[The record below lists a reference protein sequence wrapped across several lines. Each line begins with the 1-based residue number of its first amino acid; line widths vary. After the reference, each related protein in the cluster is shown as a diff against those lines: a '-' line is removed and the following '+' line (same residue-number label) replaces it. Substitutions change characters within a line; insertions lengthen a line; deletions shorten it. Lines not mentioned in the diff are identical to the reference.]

1 MAPQTPSRSDG
12 AFLLPTSYTADITDN
27 DIAILSQFVFGSIE
41 AERYPS
47 EHPRR
52 SLGRC
57 KVADL
62 SNGLLRGAS
71 GSKRSRSM
79 LDALLAVC
87 VCTNNQRLA
96 LSVSFG
102 NSVRIC
108 IAQNDTKPPQS
119 IHEHLTSIWQQLQ
132 ALADLQNKL
141 HRENGLSGITTDKQG
156 ISPESAESH
165 ISANDLCLKSL
176 HCGIHKYCYLKT
188 QKRVKKHMAGFISFY
203 EYFLGKQGSLD
214 DGDIIAAP
222 LFYLAKIHKI
232 VTKDE
237 GPRGASGTPGPN
249 WGRLAAMSSLLFYS
263 YSINASNIT
272 NRIRYVMALWNGT
285 PEVKSEH
292 APQFPW
298 LLTYPYPDDKLLRSF
313 NLEKALQK
321 MLTLSSQIQE
331 LADFAYSPRLR
342 PTLEKKLEVV
352 LLEPIVVKRPE
363 PSAQVMKDTVKRAFN
378 ALPFAAQA
386 LKDGPEAQNALED
399 ILNDQLKFV
408 QRTLAIPGPTTAAH
422 AEYTLLVHHHR
433 GGTKTPNPEFTPPFQ
448 YITVNKLSCFC
459 CWSIY
464 EAYSKITGRIF
475 SLRRSNSKLCSP
487 WWVTANNFA
496 GAGDLPAA
504 LRRHLYTKLVYL
516 YSSHLEQ
523 LRKTHSCRG
532 GGAVALN
539 GSRRLPV
546 DANGEREAGS

>member
-12 AFLLPTSYTADITDN
+12 AFLLPASYTAGITDN
-27 DIAILSQFVFGSIE
+27 DIAILSQFVFRAIE

-52 SLGRC
+52 GLGRG
-57 KVADL
+57 KVVDL
-62 SNGLLRGAS
+62 TNGLLRGAA

-141 HRENGLSGITTDKQG
+141 HRKNGLSGTTTDKEG

-165 ISANDLCLKSL
+165 LSANDLCLKSL

-188 QKRVKKHMAGFISFY
+188 QKRVKRHMASFSSFY

-214 DGDIIAAP
+214 DGDVIAAP
-222 LFYLAKIHKI
+222 LFYLSKIQKI

-237 GPRGASGTPGPN
+237 ESRGASGTPSPN

-292 APQFPW
+292 APQFPCA
-298 LLTYPYPDDKLLRSF
+298 PYL
-313 NLEKALQK
+313 
-321 MLTLSSQIQE
+321 
-331 LADFAYSPRLR
+331 
-342 PTLEKKLEVV
+342 
-352 LLEPIVVKRPE
+352 PIFR
-363 PSAQVMKDTVKRAFN
+363 
-378 ALPFAAQA
+378 
-386 LKDGPEAQNALED
+386 
-399 ILNDQLKFV
+399 
-408 QRTLAIPGPTTAAH
+408 
-422 AEYTLLVHHHR
+422 
-433 GGTKTPNPEFTPPFQ
+433 
-448 YITVNKLSCFC
+448 
-459 CWSIY
+459 
-464 EAYSKITGRIF
+464 
-475 SLRRSNSKLCSP
+475 
-487 WWVTANNFA
+487 
-496 GAGDLPAA
+496 
-504 LRRHLYTKLVYL
+504 
-516 YSSHLEQ
+516 
-523 LRKTHSCRG
+523 
-532 GGAVALN
+532 
-539 GSRRLPV
+539 
-546 DANGEREAGS
+546 